1 MPEVKYPPAPPASG
15 GKDVAE
21 NAVQRAVRAETTL
34 DNARAFVRIAK
45 SVGTVHWVLDEL
57 ERILG
62 GPVSGEETIPLS
74 LRDIPLSQG
83 GQRQ

>member
-1 MPEVKYPPAPPASG
+1 MPEVKFPPTPQQVG
-15 GKDVAE
+15 EKEVAE
-21 NAVQRAVRAETTL
+21 SAVQRAVRAETTL

-62 GPVSGEETIPLS
+62 GDKGVTE
-74 LRDIPLSQG
+74 
-83 GQRQ
+83 